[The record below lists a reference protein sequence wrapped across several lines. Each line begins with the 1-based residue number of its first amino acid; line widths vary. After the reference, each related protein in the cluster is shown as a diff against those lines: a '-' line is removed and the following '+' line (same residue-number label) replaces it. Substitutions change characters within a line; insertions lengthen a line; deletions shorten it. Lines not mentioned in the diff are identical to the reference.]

1 MNKILMSIKPQWSAK
16 IFNGEKTVEVRRTRP
31 KLEPPFEVLVYET
44 KGQFI
49 KSVKGACTTYGYGRG
64 KVIGSFV
71 CDKITC
77 CQAYYGSSGE
87 GHLTNL
93 FGTECKRACL
103 SEQELFDYITGNGGK
118 MGTGWLWH
126 ITEPK
131 LFDKPRE
138 LCEFCVPCKEYD
150 SDKPHCGECDYY
162 KYSPNDSG
170 DAQEECLCGGSKPL
184 RRPPQSWCRVED
196 KKEVG
201 KYGT

>member
-1 MNKILMSIKPQWSAK
+1 MNKILMSIKPQWCSK
-16 IFNGEKTVEVRRTRP
+16 IFDGEKMIELRKTRP

-138 LCEFCVPCKEYD
+138 LTEFTLGRGF
-150 SDKPHCGECDYY
+150 SAGRF
-162 KYSPNDSG
+162 
-170 DAQEECLCGGSKPL
+170 PL
-184 RRPPQSWCRVED
+184 TRPPQSWCYVED
-196 KKEVG
+196 KKEVW